1 MDGRLQS
8 LEVWGEYACF
18 TNPITKAERF
28 SYQCPTPSATRGI
41 FDSIYVKPVEFRW
54 QVRKIEILEPVQYIA
69 LRRNEVKEKISSN
82 AAKGWMEGRGE
93 PIPIMADA
101 DKSYWNNDQKGRT
114 QRQTMALKNVRY
126 RIHASVQPW
135 RGFENQ
141 IQGLE
146 GQFRRRAEHGKC
158 VWQPFFGCRE
168 FPAYFRLIDA
178 SEPLSPAI
186 SLDIDMGWMLY
197 DVFDLAQAG
206 KNTDNPCISVF
217 HAVVRKG
224 VLAVPSYDSEDV
236 KKGIKEVQ
244 NDISID

>member
-1 MDGRLQS
+1 MSYTIGYTRNFRFHLCKAGRFPGKS
-8 LEVWGEYACF
+8 E
-18 TNPITKAERF
+18 
-28 SYQCPTPSATRGI
+28 
-41 FDSIYVKPVEFRW
+41 
-54 QVRKIEILEPVQYIA
+54 KIEILEPVQYIA

-126 RIHASVQPW
+126 RIHVSVQPW

-178 SEPLSPAI
+178 SEPLE
-186 SLDIDMGWMLY
+186 
-197 DVFDLAQAG
+197 Q
-206 KNTDNPCISVF
+206 F
-217 HAVVRKG
+217 H
-224 VLAVPSYDSEDV
+224 
-236 KKGIKEVQ
+236 
-244 NDISID
+244 SI